1 MDVEES
7 VTRASL
13 DAGEANNN
21 QHRDGDDDVDG
32 LVDLTALLSGDNLR
46 RLKAGA
52 LPVRKVLIKAS
63 PYLQSSLSAALSAL
77 QLRRIA
83 YTIVNST
90 TLVKP
95 RWEAI
100 LQEVNLSQ
108 RLMPRDV
115 STRWNSMYDM
125 LVFALQYRK
134 AVDSLTGDRKLDLR
148 IYEMDDAEWLVAQ
161 QLADVLEYYD
171 KTDHS
176 ETYRIAMILRPKHK
190 LAYFR
195 KAGWEDAWI
204 RSAEQLLRAEFLR
217 SYAQLTHFELG
228 TRTSSR
234 KSPGK
239 KVFSSVCNSNCAVQ
253 TYSQKSTNILT
264 IWTSHLAMPTMR

>member
-1 MDVEES
+1 MFEAPKKKRSDASIGTAEGTTDDLVEKLASLASDLELDGLEENEAAVEALARGMDVEES
-7 VTRASL
+7 ITRANL

-52 LPVRKVLIKAS
+52 LPVRKVLVKAS

-83 YTIVNST
+83 YAIVNST

-95 RWEAI
+95 RWEAV

-108 RLMPRDV
+108 RLMLRDV
-115 STRWNSMYDM
+115 STRWNSTYDM

-161 QLADVLEYYD
+161 QLADVLEVSCFY
-171 KTDHS
+171 S
-176 ETYRIAMILRPKHK
+176 LRC
-190 LAYFR
+190 F
-195 KAGWEDAWI
+195 
-204 RSAEQLLRAEFLR
+204 
-217 SYAQLTHFELG
+217 T
-228 TRTSSR
+228 
-234 KSPGK
+234 
-239 KVFSSVCNSNCAVQ
+239 
-253 TYSQKSTNILT
+253 ILT
-264 IWTSHLAMPTMR
+264 RARY